1 MLGLCSTLWQDIMI
15 KCLLT
20 PVNCAHTFRYSQN
33 FCIHFLWGKAE
44 NPPEDK
50 KSEGPR
56 LWCFVVSG
64 RLPVALPPVG
74 PASPQAV
81 CQSVCSFAYATE
93 FSLAYPFPSLRSQI
107 LVFSPGESLPKL
119 TFVFLFSC
127 RIFNMSQTACK
138 RSINVTFRIACWKS
152 CICCPSGPW
161 SWSFWLSHDS
171 DLMCHCDLQW
181 QYLAPRFKCLLKL
194 LLECC

>member
-1 MLGLCSTLWQDIMI
+1 MHTHLDTVRTSASISCGERQKTLL
-15 KCLLT
+15 KT
-20 PVNCAHTFRYSQN
+20 KSR
-33 FCIHFLWGKAE
+33 KARG
-44 NPPEDK
+44 
-50 KSEGPR
+50 SGASR
-56 LWCFVVSG
+56 VSG